1 MQLPVPVSNSRSFPL
16 KPLCLVVLQA
26 LAFAAHA
33 GTDNPDSAAAAL
45 ADPAGAPMQVVE
57 VTGTGQSRQVQNI
70 SRADLQQAVPGTSPL
85 KTLEKLPGVSFQSAD
100 PFGSYEWSTRFSIR
114 GFNQN
119 QLGFT
124 LDDIPLGDM
133 SYGNNNGLHIS
144 RAISSENIGRVVV
157 SQGAGA
163 LGTASTSNLGGTVQF
178 VTLGPANE
186 QALTAAQTLGS
197 DDTART
203 FIRFD
208 SGTFGTGTKFYVSG
222 TRMRAEKW
230 KGAGPQDQ
238 DQFNSKIEQQLGD
251 HTLSAFFNYSDRR
264 EVDYQDL
271 SLESSRRLGMDWDNY
286 YPDWQRAVNA
296 AKGIYSG
303 AVNNMD
309 DAYYLGQGVRKDKLG
324 GVALNLNLAPTLSAK
339 LTAYHHGNEGQGHWY
354 TPYTQTSAAVP
365 ISIRTTEYTI
375 SRNGAL
381 ADVTWE
387 AGMHTLNAGFW
398 VERNKHVLTRNFYA
412 VTDGS
417 YSNDFL
423 TNPMSTGFRQS
434 FVTDTRQF
442 YVQDTL
448 ALMDGRL
455 KINAGFKSPKVDID
469 AHTFVGDRADGSI
482 TAKKTFLPQAGVTYQ
497 LSAND
502 ELFASGAKNMR
513 SYQPGVNGP
522 FSQTRAGYA
531 LSIGDLKPETSNTF
545 DLGMRFKRDAV
556 QGSIAVYYADFKD
569 RQLGIATCAGI
580 VGCAGTVVN
589 VGKVETRGLEAL
601 AVWKVARGV
610 SWFNTFTY
618 NESEYK
624 SDYTDNGKLVAVA
637 GKTVV
642 DAPKKMFNTELAY
655 DANGFFARLGAKYT
669 DKRYYTYTND
679 QSVPSFWLANLSGG
693 YKLGALGM
701 VKDVTLQVNVTNLF
715 DKSYFSTVGSNGF
728 SAADPQ
734 GTSTTLLSGAP
745 RQVFFT
751 LSGKL

>member
-1 MQLPVPVSNSRSFPL
+1 MQPTFRLRL
-16 KPLCLVVLQA
+16 KPLCLLTLSA
-26 LAFAAHA
+26 LHAYAHA
-33 GTDNPDSAAAAL
+33 ADPADPAP
-45 ADPAGAPMQVVE
+45 DPAGAPPMAIVE

-70 SRADLQQAVPGTSPL
+70 TRADLQQAAPGTSPL
-85 KTLEKLPGVSFQSAD
+85 KTLEKLPGVSFQSSD

-124 LDDIPLGDM
+124 LDDVPLGDM

-144 RAISSENIGRVVV
+144 RAISSENIGRVAV

-178 VTLGPANE
+178 ITLGPANE
-186 QALTAAQTLGS
+186 QALSAAQTLGS
-197 DDTART
+197 DDTSRT

-208 SGTFGTGTKFYVSG
+208 SGRFANGTKFYVSG

-238 DQFNSKIEQQLGD
+238 DQFNSKIEQPIGD
-251 HTLSAFFNYSDRR
+251 HVLSAFFNYSDRR

-271 SLESSRRLGMDWDNY
+271 SLESARRLGMDWDNY

-309 DAYYLGQGVRKDKLG
+309 DAYYLGQGLRKDKLG
-324 GVALNLNLAPTLSAK
+324 GATLDLNLGTALTAK

-354 TPYTQTSAAVP
+354 TPYTPTSAAVP

-381 ADVTWE
+381 ADVTWDI
-387 AGMHTLNAGFW
+387 GMHTLNAGVW
-398 VERNKHVLTRNFYA
+398 VERNKHELIRNFYA

-417 YSNDFL
+417 YHNDFL
-423 TNPMSTGFRQS
+423 HNPMETGFRQS

-448 ALMDGRL
+448 ALLDGRL
-455 KINAGFKSPKVDID
+455 KVNAGFKSPKVDID
-469 AHTFVGDRADGSI
+469 ARTWSGDRADGSI
-482 TAKKTFLPQAGVTYQ
+482 TAKKTFLPQVGVTYQ
-497 LSAND
+497 LSQND

-531 LSIGDLKPETSNTF
+531 LSIANLKPETSNTF
-545 DLGMRFKRDAV
+545 DLGMRFKRNAV
-556 QGSIAVYYADFKD
+556 QGSVAVYYADFKD

-589 VGKVETRGLEAL
+589 VGKVATRGIEAL
-601 AVWKVARGV
+601 AVWKIAPSL
-610 SWFNTFTY
+610 SWFNTATY
-618 NESEYK
+618 NDSQYK
-624 SDYTDNGKLVAVA
+624 SNYTDNGKLVATD
-637 GKTVV
+637 GKQVV

-655 DANGFFARLGAKYT
+655 DANGYFARLGAKYT
-669 DKRYYTYTND
+669 DKRYYTYLND
-679 QSVPSFWLANLSGG
+679 ASVPSYWLANLAAG
-693 YKLGALGM
+693 YKFGAVAML
-701 VKDVTLQVNVTNLF
+701 KDVTFQVNVTNLF
-715 DKSYFSTVGSNGF
+715 DKSYFGSIGTNGF
-728 SAADPQ
+728 STSDPQ
-734 GTSTTLLSGAP
+734 GTSVTLQNGAP

-751 LSGKL
+751 VSGKL

>member
-1 MQLPVPVSNSRSFPL
+1 MFANRRPVHINL
-16 KPLCLVVLQA
+16 KPLCLCVLQA
-26 LAFAAHA
+26 LAVVAHVAHA
-33 GTDNPDSAAAAL
+33 ADGAAAPL
-45 ADPAGAPMQVVE
+45 DPAGAPIAVVE
-57 VTGTGQSRQVQNI
+57 VTGSGQSRQVQNV
-70 SRADLQQAVPGTSPL
+70 SRADLQQATPGTSPL

-144 RAISSENIGRVVV
+144 RALSSENIGRVVV

-208 SGTFGTGTKFYVSG
+208 SGTFGTGTKIYVSG

-238 DQFNSKIEQQLGD
+238 DQFNSRVEQQLGE

-271 SLESSRRLGMDWDNY
+271 SLESAARLGMDWDNY
-286 YPDWQRAVNA
+286 YPDWQRAVDA
-296 AKGIYSG
+296 AKGIYRG
-303 AVNNMD
+303 AVNSLD
-309 DAYYLGQGVRKDKLG
+309 DAYYLGQGLRKDKLA
-324 GVALNLNLAPTLSAK
+324 GVALEMNLAPNLAAK
-339 LTAYHHGNEGQGHWY
+339 VTGYHHGNEGQGHWY
-354 TPYTQTSAAVP
+354 TPYTPTSAAVP

-375 SRNGAL
+375 SRNGVL

-398 VERNKHVLTRNFYA
+398 AERNKHVLTRNFYA
-412 VTDGS
+412 ATDGR
-417 YSNDFL
+417 YIDDFL
-423 TNPMSTGFRQS
+423 RDPMSTGFRQS

-442 YVQDTL
+442 YLQDTV
-448 ALMDGRL
+448 ALLDGRL
-455 KINAGFKSPKVDID
+455 KINAGFKSPKVEID
-469 AHTFVGDRADGSI
+469 AHTISGDRADGAI
-482 TAKKTFLPQAGVTYQ
+482 TAKNTFLPQVGVTYQ
-497 LSAND
+497 LSKSD

-545 DLGMRFKRDAV
+545 DLGLRFKRDAI
-556 QGSIAVYYADFKD
+556 QGSIAVYYTDFKD

-580 VGCAGTVVN
+580 VGCAGTVAN

-601 AVWKVARGV
+601 AVWKIDRGF

-618 NESEYK
+618 NDSQYK
-624 SDYTDNGKLVAVA
+624 SDYTDNGKLVAVS
-637 GKTVV
+637 GKQVV

-655 DANGFFARLGAKYT
+655 EVNGLFARLGAKYT
-669 DKRYYTYTND
+669 DKRYYTYSND
-679 QSVPSFWLANLSGG
+679 RSVPSFTVANLSAG
-693 YKLGALGM
+693 YKLGSVAML
-701 VKDVTLQVNVTNLF
+701 KEVTAQVNVTNLF
-715 DKSYFSTVGSNGF
+715 DKRYFGTIGSNGF

-734 GTSTTLLSGAP
+734 GTSMTLMSGAP

>member
-1 MQLPVPVSNSRSFPL
+1 MRQPSFQLRL
-16 KPLCLVVLQA
+16 KPLCLSLLAA
-26 LAFAAHA
+26 LPAFAHA
-33 GTDNPDSAAAAL
+33 ADPAP
-45 ADPAGAPMQVVE
+45 DPAGAPPMAIVE

-70 SRADLQQAVPGTSPL
+70 TRADLQQATPGTSPL

-144 RAISSENIGRVVV
+144 RAISSENIGRVAV

-178 VTLGPANE
+178 VTLGPASE
-186 QALTAAQTLGS
+186 QGITAAQTLGS

-203 FIRFD
+203 FVRFD
-208 SGTFGTGTKFYVSG
+208 SGEFAGGTRFYISG
-222 TRMRAEKW
+222 TRMRSEKW

-238 DQFNSKIEQQLGD
+238 DQFNSKVERRIGE

-271 SLESSRRLGMDWDNY
+271 SLESANRLGMDWDNY

-296 AKGIYSG
+296 AKGVYSG
-303 AVNNMD
+303 GVNSLD
-309 DAYYLGQGVRKDKLG
+309 DAYYLGQGLRKDKLAG
-324 GVALNLNLAPTLSAK
+324 AALDLQLTPALAAK
-339 LTAYHHGNEGQGHWY
+339 LTGYHHGNEGQGHWY
-354 TPYTQTSAAVP
+354 TPYTPTSAAVP

-375 SRNGAL
+375 SRNGL
-381 ADVTWE
+381 LGDGTWE
-387 AGMHTLNAGFW
+387 LGMHTLNAGFW
-398 VERNKHVLTRNFYA
+398 AERSKHVLTRNFYA
-412 VTDGS
+412 ATDGR
-417 YSNDFL
+417 YIDDFL
-423 TNPMSTGFRQS
+423 RDPMSTGFLQS

-442 YVQDTL
+442 HLQDTV
-448 ALMDGRL
+448 ALLDGRL
-455 KINAGFKSPKVDID
+455 KLNFGFKSPKVEID
-469 AHTFVGDRADGSI
+469 ARTFVGDRADGSI
-482 TAKKTFLPQAGVTYQ
+482 TARKSFLPQAGVTYQ
-497 LSAND
+497 LSRND

-531 LSIGDLKPETSNTF
+531 LSIANLKPETSTTF
-545 DLGMRFKRDAV
+545 DLGMRFKRRMGE
-556 QGSIAVYYADFKD
+556 QQLEGSVALYHSKFDD

-580 VGCAGTVVN
+580 VGCAGTIVN
-589 VGKVETRGLEAL
+589 VGEVATRGLEAL
-601 AVWKVARGV
+601 AVWKISPAL

-618 NESEYK
+618 NDSTYESN
-624 SDYTDNGKLVAVA
+624 YTDNGRLVATD
-637 GKTVV
+637 GKQVV

-669 DKRYYTYTND
+669 DKRYYTYLND
-679 QSVPSFWLANLSGG
+679 NSVPSYVVANLSGG
-693 YKLGALGM
+693 YRLGSAGM
-701 VKDVTLQVNVTNLF
+701 LKDLTLQVNVTNLF
-715 DKSYFSTVGSNGF
+715 DKDYFGTIGSNGF
-728 SAADPQ
+728 SASDPQ
-734 GTSTTLLSGAP
+734 GTSMTLLNGAP
-745 RQVFFT
+745 RQVFVT

>member
-1 MQLPVPVSNSRSFPL
+1 MRQPQLCPL
-16 KPLCLVVLQA
+16 LFRPRLRPLCLSLLAALPA
-26 LAFAAHA
+26 LAFAADPA
-33 GTDNPDSAAAAL
+33 P
-45 ADPAGAPMQVVE
+45 DPAGAPPTAIVE
-57 VTGTGQSRQVQNI
+57 VTRTGQSRQVQNI
-70 SRADLQQAVPGTSPL
+70 TRADLQQAAPGTSPL

-144 RAISSENIGRVVV
+144 RAISAENIGRVAV

-163 LGTASTSNLGGTVQF
+163 LGTASTNNLGGTVQF
-178 VTLGPANE
+178 VTLGPASE
-186 QALTAAQTLGS
+186 QAVTAAQTLGS

-203 FIRFD
+203 FVRFD
-208 SGTFGTGTKFYVSG
+208 SGDFAGGTRFYISG
-222 TRMRAEKW
+222 TRMRSEKW

-238 DQFNSKIEQQLGD
+238 DQFNSKVERRIGE
-251 HTLSAFFNYSDRR
+251 HTLSVFFNYSDRR

-271 SLESSRRLGMDWDNY
+271 SHEMARRLGMDWDNY

-296 AKGIYSG
+296 SKGVYSG
-303 AVNNMD
+303 AVNSLD
-309 DAYYLGQGVRKDKLG
+309 DAYYLGQGLRKDKLG
-324 GVALNLNLAPTLSAK
+324 GATLDLQLAPALAGK

-354 TPYTQTSAAVP
+354 TPYTPTSAEVP

-375 SRNGAL
+375 SRNGVL
-381 ADVTWE
+381 GDVTWE
-387 AGMHTLNAGFW
+387 LGMHTLNAGFW
-398 VERNKHVLTRNFYA
+398 AERNKHELTRNFYA
-412 VTDGS
+412 VTDGR
-417 YSNDFL
+417 YIDDFL
-423 TNPMSTGFRQS
+423 RDPMSTGFRQS

-442 YVQDTL
+442 YVQDTI
-448 ALMDGRL
+448 ALLDGRL
-455 KINAGFKSPKVDID
+455 KINAGFKSPKVEID
-469 AHTFVGDRADGSI
+469 AHTFTGDRADGAI

-497 LSAND
+497 LSRSD

-531 LSIGDLKPETSNTF
+531 LSIAGLKPETSTTF
-545 DLGMRFKRDAV
+545 DAGMRFKRAIGEQQV
-556 QGSIAVYYADFKD
+556 QGSVAVYYAKFDD
-569 RQLGIATCAGI
+569 RQMGIATCAGI
-580 VGCAGTVVN
+580 VGCAGTIVN

-601 AVWKVARGV
+601 AVWKIAPSV

-618 NESEYK
+618 NDSTYESN
-624 SDYTDNGKLVAVA
+624 YTDNGKLVAVT
-637 GKTVV
+637 GKQVV

-655 DANGFFARLGAKYT
+655 DANGFYARLGAKYT
-669 DKRYYTYTND
+669 DKRYYTYLND
-679 QSVPSFWLANLSGG
+679 NSVPSFVVANLSGG
-693 YKLGALGM
+693 YRLGSAGM
-701 VKDVTLQVNVTNLF
+701 VKDLTLQVNVTNLF
-715 DKSYFSTVGSNGF
+715 DRSYFGTIGSNGF
-728 SAADPQ
+728 SASDPQ
-734 GTSTTLLSGAP
+734 GTSMTLLSGAP

>member
-1 MQLPVPVSNSRSFPL
+1 MRQPSFRLRL
-16 KPLCLVVLQA
+16 KPLCLSLLAAMPA
-26 LAFAAHA
+26 LAHAADPA
-33 GTDNPDSAAAAL
+33 P
-45 ADPAGAPMQVVE
+45 DPAGAPPMAIVE

-70 SRADLQQAVPGTSPL
+70 TRADLQQATPGTSAL

-163 LGTASTSNLGGTVQF
+163 IGTASTTNLGGTVQF
-178 VTLGPANE
+178 VTLGPAAE
-186 QALTAAQTLGS
+186 QGITAAQTLGS

-203 FIRFD
+203 FVRFD
-208 SGTFGTGTKFYVSG
+208 SGEFAGGTKFYVSG
-222 TRMRAEKW
+222 TRMRSEKW

-238 DQFNSKIEQQLGD
+238 DQFNSKVERRIGE
-251 HTLSAFFNYSDRR
+251 HTLAAFFNYSDRR

-271 SLESSRRLGMDWDNY
+271 SHEMARRLGMDWDNY

-303 AVNNMD
+303 AVNSLD
-309 DAYYLGQGVRKDKLG
+309 DAYYLGQGLRKDKLG
-324 GVALNLNLAPTLSAK
+324 GVSAELQLTPALAAK

-354 TPYTQTSAAVP
+354 TPYTPTSAEVP

-375 SRNGAL
+375 SRNGVL
-381 ADVTWE
+381 GDLTWE
-387 AGMHTLNAGFW
+387 LGMHTLNAGFW
-398 VERNKHVLTRNFYA
+398 AERNKHMLTRNFYA
-412 VTDGS
+412 VTDGR
-417 YSNDFL
+417 YIDDFL
-423 TNPMSTGFRQS
+423 VNPMSTGFRQS

-442 YVQDTL
+442 YVQDTIS
-448 ALMDGRL
+448 LMDGRL
-455 KINAGFKSPKVDID
+455 KVNAGFKSPKVEID
-469 AHTFVGDRADGSI
+469 AHTFAGDRADGSI
-482 TAKKTFLPQAGVTYQ
+482 TAKKTFLPQAGLTYQ
-497 LSAND
+497 LSRSD
-502 ELFASGAKNMR
+502 ELFASAAKNMR

-531 LSIGDLKPETSNTF
+531 LSIASLRPETSKTF
-545 DLGMRFKRDAV
+545 DAGIRFKRDAV
-556 QGSIAVYYADFKD
+556 QGSVAVYYTKFDD

-580 VGCAGTVVN
+580 VGCAGTIVN

-601 AVWKVARGV
+601 AVWKIARSL
-610 SWFNTFTY
+610 SWLNTFTY
-618 NESEYK
+618 NDSTYESN
-624 SDYTDNGKLVAVA
+624 YTDNGQLVAVK
-637 GKTVV
+637 GKQVV

-655 DANGFFARLGAKYT
+655 EANGFFARLGAKYT
-669 DKRYYTYTND
+669 DKRYYTYLND
-679 QSVPSFWLANLSGG
+679 NSVPSYVVANLSGG
-693 YKLGALGM
+693 YRLGSAGM
-701 VKDVTLQVNVTNLF
+701 LKDLTLQVNVTNLF
-715 DKSYFSTVGSNGF
+715 DKSYFGTIGSNGF
-728 SAADPQ
+728 SASDPQ
-734 GTSTTLLSGAP
+734 GTSMTLLSGAP